1 MNVTAL
7 PDHLSGVPKT
17 RGVVTAMDLARMRP
31 TSMFVNISRGIE

>member
-7 PDHLSGVPKT
+7 PDHVSGVPKT

-31 TSMFVNISRGIE
+31 TSMFVNISRGI